1 VVRQHAFI
9 ELADH
14 RITDIVSKGA
24 KEMELRSYFQ
34 KIKQVES
41 TIAELFTLV
50 VSLETGDG
58 GKAGTFTE
66 VSRSLAAKLIVNGLA
81 RLADATEKQAYYGQT
96 PTETPVMTSMQPVAK
111 ANTAAQAKTNT
122 DTPGKR

>member
-1 VVRQHAFI
+1 
-9 ELADH
+9 
-14 RITDIVSKGA
+14 
-24 KEMELRSYFQ
+24 MELRNYFQ

-41 TIAELFTLV
+41 TIEDPFTLV

-81 RLADATEKQAYYGQT
+81 RLADAAEKQAYYGQM
-96 PTETPVMTSMQPVAK
+96 PAEMPVMTTTEPAAK
-111 ANTAAQAKTNT
+111 ANTAAQAKANT
-122 DTPGKR
+122 DTSGKK

>member
-1 VVRQHAFI
+1 
-9 ELADH
+9 
-14 RITDIVSKGA
+14 
-24 KEMELRSYFQ
+24 MELRSYFQ

-58 GKAGTFTE
+58 GKEGTRTE

-81 RLADATEKQAYYGQT
+81 RLADAAEKQSYYGQT
-96 PTETPVMTSMQPVAK
+96 PAEMPGMTSTEPLAN
-111 ANTAAQAKTNT
+111 ANTAAQPKTKN
-122 DTPGKR
+122 DTPGKK

>member
-1 VVRQHAFI
+1 
-9 ELADH
+9 
-14 RITDIVSKGA
+14 
-24 KEMELRSYFQ
+24 MELRNYFQ

-81 RLADATEKQAYYGQT
+81 RLADAAERQAYYKQT
-96 PTETPVMTSMQPVAK
+96 PAETPVMATMEPAAK
-111 ANTAAQAKTNT
+111 ANTTAQSRPNTEIPAK
-122 DTPGKR
+122 K

>member
-1 VVRQHAFI
+1 
-9 ELADH
+9 
-14 RITDIVSKGA
+14 
-24 KEMELRSYFQ
+24 MELRNYFQ

-58 GKAGTFTE
+58 GKAGTLTE

-81 RLADATEKQAYYGQT
+81 RLADAAERQAYYKQT
-96 PTETPVMTSMQPVAK
+96 PADAVLMTGTEPTAK
-111 ANTAAQAKTNT
+111 ANSAAQANANPEPLAK
-122 DTPGKR
+122 K